1 METLSKYDKILDAL
15 EELLKS
21 KEIKKISVSDIAKTA
36 GIGKGS
42 IYYYF
47 SSKDAIVDSLIERN
61 YKKPL
66 ETAKELAAQV
76 DLSPFDRMSMI
87 FQACQSSSKQFLQQ
101 KRTIICDDS
110 TAKDVKKTP
119 PFTDSTIKREKK
131 APNAANLNIPENAQE
146 QAYIHQ
152 KYLKYIISELKP
164 TLTQI
169 IKQGIAAD
177 MIHFPYPEQLAEI
190 VLIVLT
196 VKLDNTLDSSS
207 QEEIEK
213 TIRALI
219 LLLEKGVSFPSGA
232 LDYLTTF
239 QTN

>member
-1 METLSKYDKILDAL
+1 MEVDMETLSKYDKILDAL

-66 ETAKELAAQV
+66 ETAKELATQI

-87 FQACQSSSKQFLQQ
+87 FQACQSSSKEFLQQ
-101 KRTIICDDS
+101 KRTINHDDA
-110 TAKDVKKTP
+110 TQKT
-119 PFTDSTIKREKK
+119 T
-131 APNAANLNIPENAQE
+131 NIGIQKNAQDAQE
-146 QAYIHQ
+146 EAYIHQ

-164 TLTQI
+164 TLTEI

-196 VKLDNTLDSSS
+196 VKLDNTLDFSA

-232 LDYLTTF
+232 LDYLTAFRTI
-239 QTN
+239 

>member
-66 ETAKELAAQV
+66 ETAKELATQI

-87 FQACQSSSKQFLQQ
+87 FQACQSSSKEFLQQ
-101 KRTIICDDS
+101 KRTINHDDA
-110 TAKDVKKTP
+110 TQKT
-119 PFTDSTIKREKK
+119 T
-131 APNAANLNIPENAQE
+131 NIGIQKNAQDAQE
-146 QAYIHQ
+146 EAYIHQ

-164 TLTQI
+164 TLTEI

-196 VKLDNTLDSSS
+196 VKLDNTLDFSA

-232 LDYLTTF
+232 LDYLTAFRTI
-239 QTN
+239 